1 MANEGFLNRWA
12 RLKRDAEAA
21 DSADAPVGEAPAAA
35 PVVTPPATVPARD
48 LTADRLNAPG
58 GAPDDDQTSL
68 EAAPA
73 PAPLPELATL
83 TKDSDYSMFMR
94 PGVEPGLRASAL
106 KKLFADPH
114 FNQMDGL
121 DIYIDDYGRPDPMP
135 LAMLKRLNQSRT
147 LGLAQEEEPAVA
159 SGTAVASAPAT
170 SGDVQPAAPDAL
182 EDAPAGDRLTNA
194 GEPDPQARAEVAD
207 EDRRAPASPA
217 VSGPERI
224 GTSEDGPVA
233 SAPDEG
239 YGAQAGPARADDR
252 STRG

>member
-21 DSADAPVGEAPAAA
+21 DSAGAPPGEAPAAS
-35 PVVTPPATVPARD
+35 PGVTAPATVPAKD
-48 LTADRLNAPG
+48 LTADRLPARG
-58 GAPDDDQTSL
+58 DALDDEEASL
-68 EAAPA
+68 DAATA

-135 LAMLKRLNQSRT
+135 LAMLKRLNQSRI
-147 LGLAQEEEPAVA
+147 LGLAQEEEEPAL
-159 SGTAVASAPAT
+159 ASAPAA
-170 SGDVQPAAPDAL
+170 SGDVKNVAPDAL
-182 EDAPAGDRLTNA
+182 EARADDRLVGTGEA
-194 GEPDPQARAEVAD
+194 GPEASAEVAAA
-207 EDRRAPASPA
+207 DRSVPASPVA
-217 VSGPERI
+217 GGPERT

-233 SAPDEG
+233 SAPKEG
-239 YGAQAGPARADDR
+239 SGAQAGPAPADDG